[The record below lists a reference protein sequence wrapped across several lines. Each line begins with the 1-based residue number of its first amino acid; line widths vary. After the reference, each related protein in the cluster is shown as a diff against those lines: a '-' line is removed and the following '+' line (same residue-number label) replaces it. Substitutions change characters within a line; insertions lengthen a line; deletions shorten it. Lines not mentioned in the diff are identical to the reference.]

1 MPIKSERCAKL
12 IYKAMHGI
20 NHPEKKAGKIPGTLL
35 FLLLF
40 VFALAGICLYARDKV
55 IEVYD
60 GASFAVFTSQPGFSR
75 VRLYGIACPGP
86 DDPWGREAKN
96 FTSAA
101 LYLKK
106 PVLTGIYTDERGQQ
120 AAMAQLPDGRLLNEE
135 LLRNGYAWVDRAN
148 CLEIWC
154 ASWLTLEQRAKA
166 LRRGYWNSAQTES
179 AP

>member
-1 MPIKSERCAKL
+1 MPIKSDRCAKL

-20 NHPEKKAGKIPGTLL
+20 NHPEKKAGKIPGTPL
-35 FLLLF
+35 FVLVF
-40 VFALAGICLYARDKV
+40 VFALAGIYLYARDKV

-60 GASFAVFTSQPGFSR
+60 GASFAVFTSQPGFIR
-75 VRLYGIACPGP
+75 VRLYGITCPGP
-86 DDPWGREAKN
+86 GDPWGQEAKN

-106 PVLTGIYTDERGQQ
+106 PALTSIYADEQGQQ
-120 AAMAQLPDGRLLNEE
+120 VAAQLSDGRLLNEE

-154 ASWLTLEQRAKA
+154 ASWLEIERRAKT
-166 LRRGYWNSAQTES
+166 LRRGYWNSAQAES
-179 AP
+179 TP